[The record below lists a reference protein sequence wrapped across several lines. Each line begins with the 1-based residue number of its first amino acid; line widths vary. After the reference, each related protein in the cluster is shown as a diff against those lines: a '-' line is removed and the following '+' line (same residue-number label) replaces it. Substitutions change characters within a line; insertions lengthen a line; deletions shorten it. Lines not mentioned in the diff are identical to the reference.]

1 MNKNGSFL
9 FLQKIKR
16 SNQSSFNS
24 LLKLNT
30 LLFHWQTE
38 YKSLESTLV
47 TFHVTVYAMIKCLI
61 FLFFQICTQCS
72 YNEHL
77 SDCTELPPLGGPPGG
92 FFSDRRRGHDGGLFY
107 QEGVSRCR
115 NQYAV
120 IAGVEEFQQPRVA
133 MVSLA
138 ERSVRDEW
146 SYSDAVWHG

>member
-1 MNKNGSFL
+1 M
-9 FLQKIKR
+9 
-16 SNQSSFNS
+16 SSGMAKFDVAVLYMYTFNV
-24 LLKLNT
+24 
-30 LLFHWQTE
+30 F
-38 YKSLESTLV
+38 
-47 TFHVTVYAMIKCLI
+47 II
-61 FLFFQICTQCS
+61 QICTQCS

-120 IAGVEEFQQPRVA
+120 VAGVEEFQQPRVA
-133 MVSLA
+133 MVGLA

-146 SYSDAVWHG
+146 SYIDAV